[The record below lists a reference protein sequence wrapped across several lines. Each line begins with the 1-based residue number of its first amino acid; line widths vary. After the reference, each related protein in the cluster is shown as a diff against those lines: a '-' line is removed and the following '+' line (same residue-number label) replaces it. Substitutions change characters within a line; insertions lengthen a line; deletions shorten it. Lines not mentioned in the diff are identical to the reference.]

1 MEDTAPVVAAVAPT
15 AVASPVAPA
24 AAIVPAPVVA
34 AARVPPI
41 RGTVAI
47 AAVDAVATL
56 VIYSVHGCHWKYA
69 LSMRRIS

>member
-24 AAIVPAPVVA
+24 AIVPAPVVA
-34 AARVPPI
+34 AAIVPPI

-56 VIYSVHGCHWKYA
+56 QRW
-69 LSMRRIS
+69 